1 MLAILIAVC
10 ALALSLVSCERDEGI
25 SIQVFPAVR
34 EIEKVELQP
43 GWRAVTFEG
52 DPRAA
57 AGEYFVAEEPL
68 ITDWN
73 ILAFRT
79 ASQADGSVAVIAL
92 LNEYARQKMGVFS
105 SDSTNVKKP
114 LATQINGRWADFS
127 PMLARIDDKMTLYG
141 FTAEE
146 ARLLER
152 ELKTR

>member
-1 MLAILIAVC
+1 MRRSLIAAC
-10 ALALSLVSCERDEGI
+10 ALALSVVSCEQDEGI

-34 EIEKVELQP
+34 ATGEVELPP
-43 GWRAVTFEG
+43 GWRPVTYEG
-52 DPRAA
+52 GPRAE
-57 AGEYFVAEEPL
+57 AGEYYVAEQPL
-68 ITDWN
+68 MTDWN

-79 ASQADGSVAVIAL
+79 ASQADGVVITAL
-92 LNEYARQKMGVFS
+92 LNEYARQKMRQFS

-127 PMLARIDDKMTLYG
+127 PLLAPIDDKMTLYG

-146 ARLLER
+146 AGLLEH